1 MINDGLKNE
10 TLTKELLSKGSS
22 VITTRNDFGI
32 HVFSGSLDDGVV
44 SGRLGRPKYNID
56 ELQKTVNTIITELVP
71 VQRPT
76 PPPTVPLSVYN
87 EALEDIAD
95 RDITIERLNVT
106 SSNLQARISDLETEN
121 QSLDIEIDGARI
133 LQSISDNQ
141 AQIANQ
147 RTISSISQLQF
158 SIQKATQEAI
168 QRASLE
174 ARNDTLLTE
183 NAQLREQLFGKT
195 AQLQAGAKS
204 SGTLFTV
211 NAKPQTD
218 KAEPPVRG
226 SQRFVRT
233 VRAERTASLSGGSL
247 NRGIVVVNGQ
257 QFVIFNASSDAID
270 IEIKRTGASGWY
282 NISETTF
289 KLGSNETKTLDLTT
303 NKQWTKLEQQK
314 TYIGQLIFEGKPE
327 KGGDVE
333 RVELETK
340 IKRYT

>member
-1 MINDGLKNE
+1 MVKDGLKNE
-10 TLTKELLSKGSS
+10 ELISEILTNGSS
-22 VITTRNDFGI
+22 AIDTRNEFGVHI
-32 HVFSGSLDDGVV
+32 FEGSDLDDGVV
-44 SGRLGRPKYNID
+44 YGRLSRPKYNIS
-56 ELQKTVNTIITELVP
+56 ELEKSVNVKITELL
-71 VQRPT
+71 
-76 PPPTVPLSVYN
+76 PPPQRVERQTVPIEVYN
-87 EALEDIAD
+87 AATQSIVD
-95 RDITIERLNVT
+95 RDTQIVGLNGTV
-106 SSNLQARISDLETEN
+106 SNLQSEVASL
-121 QSLDIEIDGARI
+121 QSEVQALDIEIDGVKN
-133 LQSISDNQ
+133 LQGIAQNQ

-183 NAQLREQLFGKT
+183 NALLREQLFGKT
-195 AQLQAGAKS
+195 AQLQAGAKA
-204 SGTLFTV
+204 SGKLFTV

-233 VRAERTASLSGGSL
+233 LNKGSL

-257 QFVIFNASSDAID
+257 QFVVFNASSDAID
-270 IEIKRTGASGWY
+270 IEIKRTGSFGWY
-282 NISETTF
+282 TISETTF
-289 KLGSNETKTLDLTT
+289 RLGSNETKTLDLTT
-303 NKQWTKLEQQK
+303 NKEWTKLEQQK
-314 TYIGQLIFEGKPE
+314 TYIGQLIFEGKSE

-333 RVELETK
+333 RVEFETK

>member
-1 MINDGLKNE
+1 MVKDGLKNE
-10 TLTKELLSKGSS
+10 ELISEILTNGSS
-22 VITTRNDFGI
+22 AIDTRNEFGVHI
-32 HVFSGSLDDGVV
+32 FEGSDLDDGVV
-44 SGRLGRPKYNID
+44 YGRLSRPKYNIS
-56 ELQKTVNTIITELVP
+56 ELEKSVNVKITELL
-71 VQRPT
+71 
-76 PPPTVPLSVYN
+76 PPPQRVERQTVPIEVYN
-87 EALEDIAD
+87 AATQSIVD
-95 RDITIERLNVT
+95 RDTQIVGLNGTV
-106 SSNLQARISDLETEN
+106 SNLQSEVASL
-121 QSLDIEIDGARI
+121 QSEVQALDIEIDGVKN
-133 LQSISDNQ
+133 LQGIAQNQ
-141 AQIANQ
+141 AQVANQ

-168 QRASLE
+168 QRASLQ

-204 SGTLFTV
+204 SGKLFTV

-226 SQRFVRT
+226 SQRYVSRVGT
-233 VRAERTASLSGGSL
+233 GSG
-247 NRGIVVVNGQ
+247 NRDIVVVNGQ
-257 QFVIFNASSDAID
+257 QFVVFNASSDAID
-270 IEIKRTGASGWY
+270 IEIKRTGSFGWY
-282 NISETTF
+282 NISPIKF
-289 KLGSNETKTLDLTT
+289 KLGSNETKTLELTT
-303 NKQWTKLEQQK
+303 NKYWTKLEEQK